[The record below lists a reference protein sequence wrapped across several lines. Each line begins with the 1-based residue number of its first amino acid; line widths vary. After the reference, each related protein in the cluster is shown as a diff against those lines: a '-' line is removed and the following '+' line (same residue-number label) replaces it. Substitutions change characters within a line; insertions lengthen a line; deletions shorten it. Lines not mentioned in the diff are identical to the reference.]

1 MPRVFNVD
9 KWIVYFWSNE
19 SLPLEPIH
27 VHIAYGIP
35 KENST
40 KIWITQGGGC
50 LLANNGA
57 NIPTHILSNLMEII
71 EARKFEIMAKWK
83 SYFGELKFYC

>member
-19 SLPLEPIH
+19 SMPLEPIH
-27 VHIAYGIP
+27 VHIAYGVP
-35 KENST
+35 KENAT
-40 KIWITQGGGC
+40 KVWLTQEGGC
-50 LLANNGA
+50 VLANNGA
-57 NIPTHILSNLMEII
+57 NIPANILRNLMEII

-83 SYFGELKFYC
+83 SYFGQISFYC